1 MRRSVIYVLG
11 AIVLIALLAG
21 AGFAL
26 GRSNRTSRATAAHA
40 ARVAETRAYGQS
52 RRSAYATAWHD
63 AYGKGQADGKSA
75 ATHDGSKAGTSA
87 GQGVNQRTAT
97 ASSTGTSS
105 SSGSCVD
112 VGGICELRA
121 SPDHSCPAGSVP
133 NADGGVVCV
142 PQSVIQQA
150 NPPPNTA
157 TTPNVNTPEG
167 QQLLK
172 TSPDCANTPPPPPG
186 YTGPVQC

>member
-1 MRRSVIYVLG
+1 MRRSVIQVLG
-11 AIVLIALLAG
+11 AALLIVLLAA
-21 AGFAL
+21 AGFAV
-26 GRSNRTSRATAAHA
+26 GRSSRTSQSAAAHA
-40 ARVAETRAYGQS
+40 ARVAEASAYGKA
-52 RRSAYATAWHD
+52 RASAYATAWRG
-63 AYGKGQADGKSA
+63 AYGKGQTDGKSA
-75 ATHDGSKAGTSA
+75 AKHDGSKAGTSA
-87 GQGVNQRTAT
+87 GQAVNQRTAT
-97 ASSTGTSS
+97 ASGNTGTSS
-105 SSGSCVD
+105 SSACVD
-112 VGGICELRA
+112 VGGICEVRA